1 MINLPE
7 VDTVLPADPE
17 APSSAHANRS
27 PWTALVRRAPPH
39 PCSSKRVKPYA
50 GEEPRPGRRDP
61 RSSFA
66 RATSISSAG
75 HRCLLSAE
83 VVAQI

>member
-27 PWTALVRRAPPH
+27 RGLPWHHSRRHTRPQANAT
-39 PCSSKRVKPYA
+39 SSYA
-50 GEEPRPGRRDP
+50 GQEPRPARRDP

-66 RATSISSAG
+66 RATSISSPAG
-75 HRCLLSAE
+75 TSVC
-83 VVAQI
+83 